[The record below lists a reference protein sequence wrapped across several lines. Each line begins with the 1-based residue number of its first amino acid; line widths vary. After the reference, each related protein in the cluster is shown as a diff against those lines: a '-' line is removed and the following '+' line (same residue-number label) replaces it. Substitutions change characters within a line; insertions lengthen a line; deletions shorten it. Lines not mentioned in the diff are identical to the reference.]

1 MTSFSVQVKQELLRV
16 SAQQQPCCAQAK
28 LYGMLLF
35 GASFNARE
43 ISLRTELRDVAD
55 YAATQLQELAL
66 VQAQLQ
72 QSTRKVELTVP
83 RADDRRRLL
92 ERMGHSEDEPGRRI
106 ARENFACDDCPMA
119 FLRGVFLVCAAVN
132 APQRQY
138 HLEFSVG
145 YKKLCNE
152 LVQLLG
158 EHNLP
163 PKICQRKGAW
173 LLYYKDSEHIED
185 VLASLGAQT
194 AVLEFMQT
202 KVEKDLRNNV
212 NRVMNFDMAN
222 LDRATAAAAQQLHA
236 IAQIRSTM
244 GLDSLT
250 EPLREAAELR
260 EQNPEASLAE
270 LCELCSTPVTRS
282 GMNHR
287 LKKLV
292 AMAAQ
297 F

>member
-1 MTSFSVQVKQELLRV
+1 
-16 SAQQQPCCAQAK
+16 
-28 LYGMLLF
+28 
-35 GASFNARE
+35 
-43 ISLRTELRDVAD
+43 
-55 YAATQLQELAL
+55 
-66 VQAQLQ
+66 
-72 QSTRKVELTVP
+72 
-83 RADDRRRLL
+83 
-92 ERMGHSEDEPGRRI
+92 
-106 ARENFACDDCPMA
+106 MA
-119 FLRGVFLVCAAVN
+119 FLRGVFLACAAVN

-145 YKKLCNE
+145 YKKLCTE
-152 LVQLLG
+152 LAQLLG
-158 EHNLP
+158 EHNLA

-173 LLYYKDSEHIED
+173 LLYYKDSEQIED

-194 AVLEFMQT
+194 AVLDFMQT

-222 LDRATAAAAQQLHA
+222 LDRATAAAAQQLRA
-236 IAQIRSTM
+236 IAQIRQAT
-244 GLDSLT
+244 GLNYLS

-270 LCELCSTPVTRS
+270 LCDMCTVPVTRS

-292 AMAAQ
+292 ALAAQ
-297 F
+297 M

>member
-1 MTSFSVQVKQELLRV
+1 MSFSAQVKQELLRV
-16 SAQQQPCCAQAK
+16 SAQQQPCCAQAQ
-28 LYGMLLF
+28 LYGLLLF
-35 GASFNARE
+35 GASFNVRE

-55 YAATQLQELAL
+55 YTAAQLQEFAL
-66 VQAQLQ
+66 VQAQLL
-72 QSTRKVELTVP
+72 QSGRKVELTVP
-83 RADDRRRLL
+83 RVDDRRRLL

-106 ARENFACDDCPMA
+106 ARENFAWDDCSRA
-119 FLRGVFLVCAAVN
+119 FLRGAFLVCAAVN

-138 HLEFSVG
+138 HLEFTVG

-152 LVQLLG
+152 LAALLS

-173 LLYYKDSEHIED
+173 LLYYKDSELIED

-194 AVLEFMQT
+194 AVLDFMQT

-236 IAQIRSTM
+236 IAQIRSTV

-250 EPLREAAELR
+250 DLLREAAELR

-270 LCELCSTPVTRS
+270 LCELCSMPVTRS

-297 F
+297 L

>member
-1 MTSFSVQVKQELLRV
+1 MMSFSVQVKQELLGV
-16 SAQQQPCCAQAK
+16 SAQQQLCCAQAQ

-35 GASFNARE
+35 GASFNGRE
-43 ISLRTELRDVAD
+43 ISLRTELRGVAD
-55 YAATQLQELAL
+55 YVAEQLQDLAL
-66 VQAQLQ
+66 IQAQLQ
-72 QSTRKVELTVP
+72 HSGRKVELTVP

-106 ARENFACDDCPMA
+106 ARENFACEGCSTA
-119 FLRGVFLVCAAVN
+119 FLRGVFLACAAVN

-138 HLEFSVG
+138 HLEFTVG
-145 YKKLCNE
+145 YKKLCTE
-152 LVQLLG
+152 LAQLLG

-163 PKICQRKGAW
+163 PKICQRKGVW
-173 LLYYKDSEHIED
+173 LLYYKDSEQIED
-185 VLASLGAQT
+185 VLASVGAQT
-194 AVLEFMQT
+194 AVLDFMQT

-236 IAQIRSTM
+236 IAQIRETV

-250 EPLREAAELR
+250 APLRETAELR
-260 EQNPEASLAE
+260 EQHPEASLAE
-270 LCELCSTPVTRS
+270 LCELCAVPVTRS

-292 AMAAQ
+292 AMADGG
-297 F
+297 